1 MLQFREYFLNHLA
14 SHLCQWMLPFIKTYC
29 QNGGNDHMV
38 KTVANGPK
46 EKGNLIQLVIYTGVM
61 TLSLMWKTTKLGEDF
76 I

>member
-1 MLQFREYFLNHLA
+1 
-14 SHLCQWMLPFIKTYC
+14 
-29 QNGGNDHMV
+29 MV